1 MLTQLIGAVWAPPT
15 LGVQLP
21 QSPPPEIDNQFE
33 EAGGQNPDTAT
44 KHTPTS
50 LPRLTLKVTIKLEE
64 GAKSEEPILGQDYQE
79 SQMRPDS

>member
-1 MLTQLIGAVWAPPT
+1 MCAPPT

-33 EAGGQNPDTAT
+33 EAGGQSPDTAT
-44 KHTPTS
+44 KHTHTLLSS
-50 LPRLTLKVTIKLEE
+50 LHLALKVTIKLEE

-79 SQMRPDS
+79 GQMRPDS